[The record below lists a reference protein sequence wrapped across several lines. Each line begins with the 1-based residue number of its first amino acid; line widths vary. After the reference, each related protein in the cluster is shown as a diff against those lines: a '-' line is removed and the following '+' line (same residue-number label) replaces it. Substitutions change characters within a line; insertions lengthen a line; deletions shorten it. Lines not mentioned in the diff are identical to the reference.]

1 MRQTDRWYELWPTFA
16 GPSLFTLC
24 VTVGTPAS
32 FRSQHWVKDSWI
44 LFGLFLKMFLFFS
57 SIIAQ
62 LFLSNYFWPF
72 FHVSAQSVTS
82 SPLSL
87 QSSPRLRPWHALR
100 WFRTDPEICSG
111 HKTINIH
118 LWIHVCNSK
127 MIFLHWWIGYYN
139 QLILGGCQDA
149 LQNV

>member
-1 MRQTDRWYELWPTFA
+1 MVWTLTHFCWTEFIYVVCHSWDSCVVPLAALSQRQLDPLWFIPEDVSLLQFNYSPT
-16 GPSLFTLC
+16 
-24 VTVGTPAS
+24 
-32 FRSQHWVKDSWI
+32 I
-44 LFGLFLKMFLFFS
+44 LV
-57 SIIAQ
+57 Q
-62 LFLSNYFWPF
+62 LFLAF
-72 FHVSAQSVTS
+72 FHVSAQSVIS

-127 MIFLHWWIGYYN
+127 MIFPHWWIGYYN